1 MVCFLATIPSIQVR
15 IKASKASCHISTSR
29 TQVTIMHSHRPSTY
43 SYQCR
48 FTQMSAQ
55 ALLCPRMRLAALYC
69 YGNTLL
75 LQSLYEGGRS
85 WEGEKDNQ
93 TVGCAMAE
101 DCLSHRN
108 PTVFTRKTGLQYSVI
123 VEAAASTSAAEMSI
137 AAMRRV

>member
-93 TVGCAMAE
+93 TVGFAMAE
-101 DCLSHRN
+101 DCLIAILLSSRA
-108 PTVFTRKTGLQYSVI
+108 RL
-123 VEAAASTSAAEMSI
+123 ADSI
-137 AAMRRV
+137 QPLWKLLRWRRQQRCR